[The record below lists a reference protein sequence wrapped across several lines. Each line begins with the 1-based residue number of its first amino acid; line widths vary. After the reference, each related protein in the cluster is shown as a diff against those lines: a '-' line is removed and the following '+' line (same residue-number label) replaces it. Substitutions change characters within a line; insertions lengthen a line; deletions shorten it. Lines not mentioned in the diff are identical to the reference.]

1 MVSTRRGLF
10 GAAGAALAAPG
21 LVSGA
26 LGQPVERYPD
36 PAVQVLDPAFNRYRL
51 LLAGVERLWTGAR
64 WVPAHPRCWSGL
76 FGIDEALDVTTALLF
91 KLGMDRLPDLSSLS
105 RDEKDALIHAL
116 WAQVQALTARVAEL
130 EAKFGLPLKTP
141 DNSSLPPS
149 QGQKP
154 NRGDKPARTGPRQ
167 GSLGREGG
175 GRLLAEAPD
184 ETVTAR
190 PSRCAHCQAALDEA
204 DQTLAGRFDKV
215 DLPTV
220 APVVTRVERYAG
232 HCGCCGGTTLAPL
245 PEGLEPG
252 TPFSRDIVAL
262 AMYLRFVHHVSY
274 RRLSR
279 LLLEL
284 FGLAISEGALDA
296 AFQRGK
302 PRFDAET
309 AAILARLR
317 RARIVCSDETGVRI
331 DGRSCWNWVFQND
344 EVVIHV
350 VRHSRGAGVVA
361 EAMGGHRPAIW
372 VSDLYSAQ
380 RGHAEAWQICLA
392 HQLRDCRYAAEA
404 GDMIFAPRMKALLLR
419 AVVLARRHRGLA
431 ESTRREYRRR
441 LEHALDAVMA
451 LAPTNRHGQRLRRRY
466 GKMREHLFTFLD
478 HPDVPA
484 DNNGSER
491 ELRPTA
497 TYRKVTGGFRST
509 WGADLYAAVRS
520 VIGTAARRDINAY
533 QAIRTTLHG
542 QSVIAPG

>member
-1 MVSTRRGLF
+1 
-10 GAAGAALAAPG
+10 
-21 LVSGA
+21 
-26 LGQPVERYPD
+26 
-36 PAVQVLDPAFNRYRL
+36 
-51 LLAGVERLWTGAR
+51 
-64 WVPAHPRCWSGL
+64 
-76 FGIDEALDVTTALLF
+76 
-91 KLGMDRLPDLSSLS
+91 MDRLPDLSSLS
-105 RDEKDALIHAL
+105 HDEKDALIHVL

-130 EAKFGLPLKTP
+130 EARLGLPPKTP

-149 QGQKP
+149 LGKKP
-154 NRGDKPARTGPRQ
+154 NRGGKPARCGPRQ
-167 GSLGREGG
+167 GSLGRRGG

-190 PSRCAHCQAALDEA
+190 PSRCTHCQAALAEA
-204 DQTLAGRFDKV
+204 DLTLTARFDKV
-215 DLPTV
+215 DLPKV

-232 HCGCCGGTTLAPL
+232 HCRCCGGTTLAPL

-252 TPFSRDIVAL
+252 TPFSLSIVAL

-296 AFQRGK
+296 AFRRGK
-302 PRFDAET
+302 PCFDTET

-317 RARIVCSDETGVRI
+317 RARVVCSDEAGVRI
-331 DGRSCWNWVFQND
+331 DDQNGWNWVFQND

-361 EAMGGHRPAIW
+361 EVMAGHRPAIW

-380 RGHAEAWQICLA
+380 RGHAAAWQICLA
-392 HQLRDCRYAAEA
+392 HQLRDCRYAIEA
-404 GDMIFAPRMKALLLR
+404 GDTIFAPRMKALLLR

-451 LAPTNRHGQRLRRRY
+451 LAPTHQHGQRLRRRY
-466 GKMREHLFTFLD
+466 GKLREHLFTFLD
-478 HPDVPA
+478 HPEVTA

-497 TYRKVTGGFRST
+497 TYRKVTGGFRSD

-520 VIGTAARRDINAY
+520 VIGTAARRGIDAY
-533 QAIRTTLHG
+533 QAIRTTLQG
-542 QSVIAPG
+542 QSVLAPG